1 MLRVNDLKKTFG
13 GIKAVDGCNFEVEA
27 ETVTGLIGP
36 NGAGKT
42 TVFNLISGFYPPDGG
57 EIWFKDTRI
66 DDMPPYRIPRLRLA
80 RTFQIT
86 RELRKMTVIDNLM
99 VAPIDQMGEK
109 LWNSWFRI
117 PSVKHEER
125 KIRDKALDV
134 LNFLEIS
141 DLKDEYAGNLSGGQK
156 KLLEFGRTMMTDPE
170 LILLDEPGAGVNP
183 TLMKKLNGY
192 IESLRTD
199 EGMTFF
205 LIEHDMD
212 LVMELCNPIIVMS
225 EGKKL
230 AEGSAS
236 EIKQNQKVLEAY
248 LGGGG

>member
-1 MLRVNDLKKTFG
+1 MLTVKDLEKSFG
-13 GIKAVDGCNFEVEA
+13 GIQAVDGCSFEVEK
-27 ETVTGLIGP
+27 ETITGLIGP

-42 TVFNLISGFYPPDGG
+42 TVFNLISGFYQPDGG
-57 EIWFKDTRI
+57 RVLFKGTRI
-66 DDMPPYRIPRLRLA
+66 DNLPPHKVPHLRVA

-86 RELRKMTVIDNLM
+86 RELQRMTVIDNLM
-99 VAPIDQMGEK
+99 VAPLNQMGEN

-117 PSVKHEER
+117 PSVKNQER
-125 KIRDKALDV
+125 KFREKAMDV
-134 LNFLEIS
+134 LDFLEIR

-170 LILLDEPGAGVNP
+170 LMLLDEPGAGINP
-183 TLMKKLNGY
+183 TLMKKLNGF
-192 IESLRTD
+192 IETLRSS

-212 LVMELCNPIIVMS
+212 LVMQLCNPIIVMS

-230 AEGSAS
+230 AEGSAE
-236 EIKQNQKVLEAY
+236 EIQKNQKVLDAY
-248 LGGGG
+248 LGG

>member
-1 MLRVNDLKKTFG
+1 MLTVEDLEKSFG
-13 GIKAVDGCNFEVEA
+13 GIQAVDGCSFEVEK
-27 ETVTGLIGP
+27 ETITGLIGP

-42 TVFNLISGFYPPDGG
+42 TVFNLISGFYRPDGG
-57 EIWFKDTRI
+57 RISFKGTRV
-66 DDMPPYRIPRLRLA
+66 DNLPPYKVPHLRVA

-86 RELRKMTVIDNLM
+86 RELQRMTVIDNLM
-99 VAPIDQMGEK
+99 VAPLNQMGEN

-117 PSVKHEER
+117 PSVKNQER
-125 KIRDKALDV
+125 KLREKAKDV
-134 LNFLEIS
+134 LDFLEIS

-170 LILLDEPGAGVNP
+170 LMLLDEPGAGINP
-183 TLMKKLNGY
+183 TLMKKLNSF
-192 IESLRTD
+192 IETLRSR

-212 LVMELCNPIIVMS
+212 LVMQLCDPIIVMS

-230 AEGSAS
+230 AEGPAE
-236 EIKQNQKVLEAY
+236 EIQKNQKVLDAY
-248 LGGGG
+248 LGG

>member
-1 MLRVNDLKKTFG
+1 MLTVQDLEKSFG
-13 GIKAVDGCNFEVEA
+13 GIRAVDGCSFKVES
-27 ETVTGLIGP
+27 ETITGLIGP

-42 TVFNLISGFYPPDGG
+42 TVFNLISGFYQPDGG
-57 EIWFKDTRI
+57 KIRLKDKRI
-66 DDMPPYRIPRLRLA
+66 DNLPSHRIPHLRLA

-86 RELRKMTVIDNLM
+86 RELKKMTVIDNLM
-99 VAPIDQMGEK
+99 VAPLDQMGES

-117 PSVKHEER
+117 PSVKNQER
-125 KIRDKALDV
+125 KIKEKALDV
-134 LNFLEIS
+134 LDFLEIS

-170 LILLDEPGAGVNP
+170 LILLDEPGAGINP

-192 IESLRTD
+192 IETLRS
-199 EGMTFF
+199 EEKMTFF

-212 LVMELCNPIIVMS
+212 LVMELCDPIIVMS

-230 AEGSAS
+230 AEGSAR
-236 EIKQNQKVLEAY
+236 EIQENEKVLEAY
-248 LGGGG
+248 LGG

>member
-1 MLRVNDLKKTFG
+1 MLRVEELRKSFG
-13 GIKAVDGCNFEVEA
+13 GIQAVDGCTFEVNK

-42 TVFNLISGFYPPDGG
+42 TVFNLISGFYQPDGG
-57 EIWFKDTRI
+57 EIWFKEDRI
-66 DDMPPYRIPRLRLA
+66 DSLRPHKIPHLKLA

-99 VAPIDQMGEK
+99 VAPLDQMGEK
-109 LWNSWFRI
+109 LFNSWFRI
-117 PSVKHEER
+117 PSVKLEER
-125 KIRDKALDV
+125 KTREKALDV
-134 LNFLEIS
+134 LDFLEIGE
-141 DLKDEYAGNLSGGQK
+141 LKDEYAGNLSGGQK

-170 LILLDEPGAGVNP
+170 MILLDEPGAGVNP

-192 IESLRTD
+192 IESLRAD
-199 EGMTFF
+199 QGMTFF

-212 LVMELCNPIIVMS
+212 LVMELCDPIIVMS

-230 AEGSAS
+230 AEGSA
-236 EIKQNQKVLEAY
+236 EQIKKNQKVLEAY
-248 LGGGG
+248 LGGGE

>member
-1 MLRVNDLKKTFG
+1 MLTVQNLEKSFG
-13 GIKAVDGCNFEVEA
+13 GIRAVDGCNFEVES
-27 ETVTGLIGP
+27 ETITGLIGP

-42 TVFNLISGFYPPDGG
+42 TVFNLISGFYQPDGG

-66 DDMPPYRIPRLRLA
+66 DNLPAHRIPHLRLA

-86 RELRKMTVIDNLM
+86 RELQKMTVIDNLM
-99 VAPIDQMGEK
+99 VAPLEQMGER

-117 PSVKHEER
+117 PSVKRQER
-125 KIRDKALDV
+125 KINEKALDV
-134 LNFLEIS
+134 LDFLEIG
-141 DLKDEYAGNLSGGQK
+141 DLKNEYAGNLSGGQK

-170 LILLDEPGAGVNP
+170 LILLDEPGAGINP

-192 IESLRTD
+192 IETLRSD

-212 LVMELCNPIIVMS
+212 LVMQLCDPIIVMS

-230 AEGSAS
+230 AEGSAR
-236 EIKQNQKVLEAY
+236 EIQENEKVLEAY
-248 LGGGG
+248 LGG